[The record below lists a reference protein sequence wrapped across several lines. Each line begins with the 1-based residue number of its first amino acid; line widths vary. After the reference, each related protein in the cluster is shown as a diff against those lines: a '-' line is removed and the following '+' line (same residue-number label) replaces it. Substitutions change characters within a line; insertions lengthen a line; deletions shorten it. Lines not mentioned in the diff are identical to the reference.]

1 MTFLGKIY
9 PYCIIGVVTSIIV
22 RFTWSGKLLTA
33 LNVKLE
39 RLKVAILF
47 TIADVFGQNN
57 KNQRMQKLS
66 HKNSFTLGWTIHP
79 VKKYWFKL

>member
-1 MTFLGKIY
+1 
-9 PYCIIGVVTSIIV
+9 
-22 RFTWSGKLLTA
+22 LLTA

-66 HKNSFTLGWTIHP
+66 HKKFIHP
-79 VKKYWFKL
+79 GVNHSPG

>member
-22 RFTWSGKLLTA
+22 RFSWSGKLLTA

-66 HKNSFTLGWTIHP
+66 HKKFIHP
-79 VKKYWFKL
+79 GVNHSPG